1 LAAFDER
8 DWPPLRV
15 LAWAWLR
22 DPAILDDP
30 KLSLL
35 RLALLG
41 ALCRAPVERPA
52 AAAKPPLPEGF
63 VLASAPTNINPALS
77 TSDQVENEIY
87 DRSRADQLQWS
98 GYRTGSNVRQLISG
112 LAFADTRIEY
122 NQAQL
127 VRPQVDRAELAR
139 SVPQIVWH
147 GLLTERELPLAL
159 WPPLLPLLL
168 RSLAPPSPTRSS
180 PSPPSAMP
188 KPERLSFAEKV
199 RHARKYYRDCVEGER
214 LPSMREFGTLIGLRH
229 HQSIGKIW
237 DSAELPRPRQGGPR
251 PKRKQHP

>member
-1 LAAFDER
+1 LVAFDER

-41 ALCRAPVERPA
+41 ALRGAPVERPA
-52 AAAKPPLPEGF
+52 AATKPPLPRGF
-63 VLASAPTNINPALS
+63 VLASAPSNINPALS
-77 TSDQVENEIY
+77 TSRQVENEIH
-87 DRSRADQLQWS
+87 DLSRGDQLPWS
-98 GYRTGSNVRQLISG
+98 GYRTGSNVRQRISG

-122 NQAQL
+122 DQAQL

-147 GLLTERELPLAL
+147 GLLTERELPLAF

-168 RSLAPPSPTRSS
+168 PSPAPPAPTRSS

-188 KPERLSFAEKV
+188 KPERRSFAERV
-199 RHARKYYRDCVEGER
+199 RCAQEYHRYCVEREGT
-214 LPSMREFGTLIGLRH
+214 PSMREFGTLIGLRN

-237 DSAELPRPRQGGPR
+237 DSAGLPRPRQGGPR
-251 PKRKQHP
+251 A